1 VKYVNGLV
9 TEIGKRTRVF
19 LWTGDCDPDAGQ
31 VELTYELEVFN
42 VNGGDTFITEAE
54 PFLYRVSPMGV
65 DYSPFFQVYAPVQ
78 NENIYTNLWTE
89 PKWGYILYTNL
100 WTEPKWGYIRAI
112 QTFELTERPRRLKP
126 ISIYYHFYSAQEV
139 ASLNALRKVYRYALS
154 REVTPMYLSEYAA
167 RVLDFRDTAILETEG
182 GFRIKNSGYIRTLRL
197 SKDIGY
203 PDLMSTNAITESYR
217 RTSRGFELELRAYM
231 PLEIE
236 IDTGICD
243 VKIDK
248 LPVKRGKVH
257 FRGELNAK
265 VEAVC
270 PMLCFPW
277 ISLKD
282 FFFMRME

>member
-1 VKYVNGLV
+1 
-9 TEIGKRTRVF
+9 VF

-78 NENIYTNLWTE
+78 NENI
-89 PKWGYILYTNL
+89 YTNL

-203 PDLMSTNAITESYR
+203 PDLKRSRGVLGFREHTDTLYVHLDGSGDNLLILTKKPSTDWANLVSTNAITESYR

-243 VKIDK
+243 VKIDG

-270 PMLCFPW
+270 PN
-277 ISLKD
+277 
-282 FFFMRME
+282 